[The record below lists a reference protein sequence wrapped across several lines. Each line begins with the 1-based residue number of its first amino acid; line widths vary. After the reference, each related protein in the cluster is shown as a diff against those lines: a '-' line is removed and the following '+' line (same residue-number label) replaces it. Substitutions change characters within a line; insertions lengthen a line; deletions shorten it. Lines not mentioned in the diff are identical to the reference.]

1 MTGATSTIGRALL
14 RRLWADPAWAGV
26 RFLLTGRDSQAL
38 QRLLASPEAH
48 AVEAEALQVDLCN
61 PVQVK
66 ALRKRLQ
73 VAGPLQG
80 LALVAGINHDHSLP
94 KLEEADWDE
103 VWQVNVAAHAQVL
116 NDLKAPG
123 RLAPQARGILVG
135 SIVGLRGN
143 HGQAAYAAA
152 KGSLVDL
159 CPRAPQG
166 LRLNVLLPPLVDSPL
181 LKNLSPAA
189 RERLFKTRWLDD
201 PSPAESCAASGA
213 FLLSEDSSYI
223 HRQLWHADSRVTV
236 LGSDL

>member
-1 MTGATSTIGRALL
+1 MTGAASTIGRALL

-38 QRLLASPEAH
+38 QSLLALPEAKS
-48 AVEAEALQVDLCN
+48 VEAEALRVDLRD
-61 PVQVK
+61 PVQVQ

-73 VAGPLQG
+73 AASPLQG

-103 VWQVNVAAHAQVL
+103 VWQVNVAAHAELL

-159 CPRAPQG
+159 LPRAPQG

-181 LKNLSPAA
+181 LKGLSPSA
-189 RERLFKTRWLDD
+189 RERLFKTRLLDD
-201 PSPAESCAASGA
+201 PAPAGSCAASGA
-213 FLLSEDSSYI
+213 FLLSEGSSYI
-223 HRQLWHADSRVTV
+223 HRQVWHADSRVTV
-236 LGSDL
+236 LGMDV